1 MPFDRR
7 SGALPCRFEEMEITI
22 AHHTQ
27 FGFMYFINQSMN
39 ESINQ
44 TEQNLYTN
52 NKSEKA
58 RWPSGKASDSRA
70 KGRESILTERAM
82 LCP

>member
-1 MPFDRR
+1 
-7 SGALPCRFEEMEITI
+7 
-22 AHHTQ
+22 
-27 FGFMYFINQSMN
+27 MYFINQSMN

-52 NKSEKA
+52 NDSERA

-70 KGRESILTERAM
+70 KGRDLILTERAM

>member
-1 MPFDRR
+1 M
-7 SGALPCRFEEMEITI
+7 C
-22 AHHTQ
+22 
-27 FGFMYFINQSMN
+27 YINQSMN

-52 NKSEKA
+52 NDSEIA

-70 KGRESILTERAM
+70 KGRDSILTERAM